1 VRLYP
6 LALTTALFT
15 GAASVSYGQVT
26 HVGNAYKLRANYA
39 KGSVIKFMSVNGV
52 ENKGVSSP
60 QATVKVPVTLSILN
74 KINGVATVK
83 LTMGAIKLGDQ
94 VMQPENTTTFTLDPR
109 NQTGDGKG
117 QSVGTKFPDK
127 TLYIGSTWEDV
138 RPFKIGST
146 TSALKAVYR
155 FAGLKKINGVPVAVI
170 TYQLQGFAAGTGT
183 MMVLVKDGTLYSNET
198 RLNMEGGERSLI
210 RIVSKMTRI

>member
-109 NQTGDGKG
+109 NQTGDQRDRAWVPSFPTRPCISGPLGKMCARLR
-117 QSVGTKFPDK
+117 S
-127 TLYIGSTWEDV
+127 
-138 RPFKIGST
+138 
-146 TSALKAVYR
+146 
-155 FAGLKKINGVPVAVI
+155 GV
-170 TYQLQGFAAGTGT
+170 QLQH
-183 MMVLVKDGTLYSNET
+183 
-198 RLNMEGGERSLI
+198 
-210 RIVSKMTRI
+210 